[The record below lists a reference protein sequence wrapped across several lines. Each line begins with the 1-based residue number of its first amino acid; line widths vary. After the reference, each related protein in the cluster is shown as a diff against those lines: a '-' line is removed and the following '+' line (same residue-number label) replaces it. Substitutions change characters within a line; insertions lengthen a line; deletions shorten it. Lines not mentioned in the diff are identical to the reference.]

1 MLMSLAT
8 FLVTLCILLQELLHP
23 HKHTSI
29 THKHNIKIEYIY
41 IVNFDNKIE
50 RTRIKQGQI
59 PDLKFCKTYVCQRR
73 LKLSKT
79 LDIWSTT
86 ARTVPGLIRT
96 LPIISATTPA
106 NQKLFLKI
114 KKKALF
120 LEVINKHVIYK
131 FSYNLLTTD
140 RGLAGW

>member
-23 HKHTSI
+23 HRHTYI
-29 THKHNIKIEYIY
+29 THKHNIKNEHIY
-41 IVNFDNKIE
+41 IVNFDNKIQ

-79 LDIWSTT
+79 LDI
-86 ARTVPGLIRT
+86 
-96 LPIISATTPA
+96 
-106 NQKLFLKI
+106 
-114 KKKALF
+114 
-120 LEVINKHVIYK
+120 
-131 FSYNLLTTD
+131 
-140 RGLAGW
+140 